1 MGTME
6 VGQLLIKMAAD
17 TAQLRA
23 DMDQAK
29 AAVGGAMAEI
39 TRAAET
45 ARNALAALGV
55 VTTVTGFAAL
65 VEKTIESAAEMYK
78 LAQRTGVAVESLS
91 ALRGVAKLSGTDMA
105 DVGTGLQKLSKNMVE
120 AQTGSGKA
128 AASFAALGVSVT
140 DSSGHLKSADQVMLE
155 TAKAMQGFEQ
165 GAGLTTAAMNIFG
178 KAGANLIP
186 MLAELAEKGNLNGKM
201 TTEQARQALEFEK
214 ALIKQ
219 KTALE
224 GVARTLAIDLIPIVT
239 KAAGLFEPA
248 LKVGAAYLTLF
259 VGVPAVMTAATAA
272 FNAYALAVYNG
283 TTATA
288 LFAASMTTTVT
299 ATRAA
304 IVEFGL
310 LKSAAALAL
319 AGFAGW
325 EIGTWM
331 RENFLEAQL
340 AAVAFVEGTMVGWE
354 KIKFGASAAWLVVKK
369 VVFDALNGIADLWA
383 QQIAMIGSG
392 LQALGM
398 DSAAAKVNG
407 YAQAL
412 QSATHINF
420 DFNAELAKLGAES
433 DTAVAAVRAIT
444 GDMADE
450 AIAHFKSADAVSTHK
465 KRLADVN
472 GELGKAPNKYA
483 ELIAAS
489 NAHIAMLRLQAEG
502 GDKLTDGEK
511 KLQEMQ
517 AQVAAG
523 TLKYNDAQF
532 KAAQAT
538 FARNSEEEKAIR
550 QQQES
555 TKATQEAVAARVK
568 EALAMDANVA
578 KIQDELAQQRAA
590 NDVLRG
596 LKDASEELKIAKL
609 NEAAASADR
618 QAINAMERTGDEKL
632 AQTFRDQ
639 AKALRDLAAA
649 KGEGVQLKAAQEAAN
664 EWKKVTD
671 SIQNGLTDALFRGF
685 ENGKS
690 FFVNFRD
697 TLVSMFKQLV
707 LQPTIRAVFA
717 PVAGSVGSLLG
728 APAQAGQAVGGLG
741 GLGSLGSLFGAGGGS
756 LLGAGS
762 AFGSGLQLTLGGSG
776 GTGLALDGAAAML
789 GEGQIGA
796 GLMQGAGALGPY
808 AAAAVAIYSLAKS
821 LDKSGTPHMG
831 SVVTANSLGAITGG
845 ADPTRILDHYNKDT
859 DTALKSLL
867 GGSVGTLNSLSTAFG
882 GAADFSALGK
892 FAADNTDSSFGGLQL
907 NRGSSLI
914 GQITRPGGDAA
925 AYDKDPTKAFAS
937 YAADVAKQVRA
948 AIDTINLPDWAT
960 KKLSALTESAT
971 IDDIAKVADEVVKTA
986 AALEDFKAN
995 IRAMGVS
1002 FASLSQISDESLMAL
1017 TNAAG
1022 GLDQLKSGLKTYYG
1036 VYFSD
1041 AEKAAMQTAAISD
1054 ELKKYGIDVLP
1065 HTREEFRKLVE
1076 AQDLTT
1082 QSGIDAYAALLR
1094 VASAFDAVMNS
1105 GEAAAE
1111 ASKKAADEAAKK
1123 ARVDLNSQPISG
1135 GVDATGLKAMVDY
1148 EVQRQT
1154 LQANI
1159 TPYIATLKSQ
1169 LSTGQAVPEWIERYL
1184 TQPIGDLE
1192 ARIES
1197 VAQVQLAQD
1206 MAYAERQKTA
1216 DQNAQAY
1223 LQDIAQQLG
1232 NRPGGPNR
1240 EELALQAQNK
1250 ATLDLIASL
1259 DKVHDALVGYKD
1271 QLTFGKFSSLGVE
1284 GQYAESR
1291 KMLDSIFGQAMAN
1304 DAVARSRFTSVA
1316 DQFLGLSQQN
1326 FGSTG
1331 GFYTDKD
1338 YVLTLIDKLTNK
1350 IDQLHQTAVD
1360 GNVIAQAGAAATVD
1374 ALQDNNAMAASVVGQ
1389 AALQKARSV

>member
-17 TAQLRA
+17 TAQLRSDMALAQSTVGQAMDGITKTLEVAKKALVAFVGVASVDAFASMIKGSIAAA
-23 DMDQAK
+23 DALGELSVK
-29 AAVGGAMAEI
+29 TGASVEALSGLAAVGKLTGTTGDQIADMMNKLAKNTAMASEEGKGAAQAL
-39 TRAAET
+39 RALNINFDDFQGLTPDEK
-45 ARNALAALGV
+45 L
-55 VTTVTGFAAL
+55 
-65 VEKTIESAAEMYK
+65 KTIADAM
-78 LAQRTGVAVESLS
+78 AQFG
-91 ALRGVAKLSGTDMA
+91 D
-105 DVGTGLQKLSKNMVE
+105 
-120 AQTGSGKA
+120 GSG
-128 AASFAALGVSVT
+128 
-140 DSSGHLKSADQVMLE
+140 
-155 TAKAMQGFEQ
+155 
-165 GAGLTTAAMNIFG
+165 
-178 KAGANLIP
+178 
-186 MLAELAEKGNLNGKM
+186 
-201 TTEQARQALEFEK
+201 
-214 ALIKQ
+214 
-219 KTALE
+219 
-224 GVARTLAIDLIPIVT
+224 
-239 KAAGLFEPA
+239 
-248 LKVGAAYLTLF
+248 
-259 VGVPAVMTAATAA
+259 
-272 FNAYALAVYNG
+272 
-283 TTATA
+283 
-288 LFAASMTTTVT
+288 
-299 ATRAA
+299 
-304 IVEFGL
+304 
-310 LKSAAALAL
+310 KSAAAMAL
-319 AGFAGW
+319 LGK
-325 EIGTWM
+325 T
-331 RENFLEAQL
+331 
-340 AAVAFVEGTMVGWE
+340 
-354 KIKFGASAAWLVVKK
+354 GA
-369 VVFDALNGIADLWA
+369 DALP
-383 QQIAMIGSG
+383 
-392 LQALGM
+392 
-398 DSAAAKVNG
+398 
-407 YAQAL
+407 Y
-412 QSATHINF
+412 
-420 DFNAELAKLGAES
+420 
-433 DTAVAAVRAIT
+433 
-444 GDMADE
+444 
-450 AIAHFKSADAVSTHK
+450 
-465 KRLADVN
+465 
-472 GELGKAPNKYA
+472 
-483 ELIAAS
+483 
-489 NAHIAMLRLQAEG
+489 
-502 GDKLTDGEK
+502 
-511 KLQEMQ
+511 
-517 AQVAAG
+517 
-523 TLKYNDAQF
+523 
-532 KAAQAT
+532 
-538 FARNSEEEKAIR
+538 
-550 QQQES
+550 
-555 TKATQEAVAARVK
+555 
-568 EALAMDANVA
+568 
-578 KIQDELAQQRAA
+578 
-590 NDVLRG
+590 
-596 LKDASEELKIAKL
+596 
-609 NEAAASADR
+609 
-618 QAINAMERTGDEKL
+618 
-632 AQTFRDQ
+632 
-639 AKALRDLAAA
+639 LRDLAAVGELQA
-649 KGEGVQLKAAQEAAN
+649 KVTTEQAERARDFDLNLKKLQTTGDAWKKELAMGMLPALQETSKAVLEVFNGTGGLRAQVAALSKDGSIADWTRGAITGFTYLIDVGEVVWRLLKTIGEYIAYSAAMVGTQFGAMGQAADKLAHGDLAGAWEAIKGGARESINITQQFGQKVVDVFSEQTLGSKIRAASEAIREQGTALKEVKPQVDLQAAAVDKSSEAVDRAVAAGDKYLISLQSQLDAARMSADLGRALTKTEEEHIKLTKELTDGTYKMTAAKQAQAHALIDVIGETRDETEWIIKSAAENAKALDAQVKNTDKLREQVQAQDEHNVTIGLSKEALQAHEQALLDDAIAQKQRMAGLMDEVDADMARQYREQAAALQQLKASRQQAFDKQAAVDAAN
-664 EWKKVTD
+664 AWKATFD
-671 SIQNGLTDALFRGF
+671 SISEGLFQAFSKG
-685 ENGKS
+685 GKS
-690 FFVNFRD
+690 GWEYVKHLVQD
-697 TLVSMFKQLV
+697 TV
-707 LQPTIRAVFA
+707 LRMTLL
-717 PVAGSVGSLLG
+717 PVIQQTVGSIGNSILG
-728 APAQAGQAVGGLG
+728 TGSGQGGLSA
-741 GLGSLGSLFGAGGGS
+741 LGNLGSLFGAGGGS